1 MTPNTLGLVTAAV
14 CILTILIGRKLLY
27 RETDLVTQIVLGV
40 GNTVML
46 TLCCAAF
53 CAHLARFSI
62 KAFLC
67 LFGCYLLVA
76 LPLAVWLYFFRKE
89 DKAKVKLRLGI
100 IPLLLLAAA
109 LYCYRIPSQI
119 VVGSQDPSVYVASA
133 ATMAHSRHT
142 VLSSPLLLKLTPE
155 ERTSLL
161 GLNPGQ
167 NWPYNGVYLLN
178 DGSAAEYRF
187 DFLRGPSL
195 LLAFAFLFQ
204 DKEAAFLVNSLYSV
218 LAVFYFFL
226 ILRTLLPQ
234 GTACLGSLLL
244 LLCPAELWFGR
255 ATYSEVCSQF
265 LILGTVIHLLW
276 FESKRLEPLRSLAN
290 TEGEISSFRL
300 FLLLALGC
308 ISAAQSV
315 MMRVDQTLVVFLLIL
330 IIPCFSLVA
339 SLSNSPSR
347 KKLFAQ
353 LFAAQ
358 CWLLLCTLLV
368 LSFNQKTGAHYILR
382 LKRNL
387 FFVDYIPHILAA
399 CFILSLPL
407 YLPWLQR
414 FLLKILSW
422 LRSIFF
428 SESGKAVS
436 LLFLICFLAWE
447 LVLRVKLFPPET
459 FGPIP
464 PHTAHKR
471 TMNELLFH
479 RLSILTG
486 MPILLLSFVG
496 LWQMLRKGP
505 RVSLI
510 FLGLLFLIF
519 GSKLFISQENSPMLY
534 WASRRYLPV
543 MIPSAI
549 LFGVGLLFSLELFAS
564 QRANRIF
571 SSGLYCLSLLPM
583 LYLSQ
588 ALLTHGEMNGAI
600 RSTLELEKRFRPEET
615 VILSDSTAIHKNF
628 TFRFLGAY
636 PLLQIKGL
644 NAIEEPVLRLLPG
657 LVERLKAEGKHVIM
671 FFGDPKHA
679 STLAG
684 FKHLGITP
692 SQPEYIDAPYF
703 RMDELF
709 FNFPRDPHL
718 LNNGVWFSQL

>member
-1 MTPNTLGLVTAAV
+1 MTPNTLALVTAVV

-27 RETDLVTQIVLGV
+27 RETDLITQIVLGV

-53 CAHLARFSI
+53 CAYLNRFSI

-67 LFGCYLLVA
+67 LFGCYLLLAV
-76 LPLAVWLYFFRKE
+76 PLAVWLYFFWK
-89 DKAKVKLRLGI
+89 DKAQIKLRLGI

-109 LYCYRIPSQI
+109 FYCYRLPSQI

-142 VLSSPLLLKLTPE
+142 VLTSPVLLRLTPE

-161 GLNPGQ
+161 GLHPGY
-167 NWPYNGVYLLN
+167 NWPYNGIYLFD
-178 DGSAAEYRF
+178 DGSAQYRF

-226 ILRTLLPQ
+226 ILRTLIPQ
-234 GTACLGSLLL
+234 GVACLGSLLL
-244 LLCPAELWFGR
+244 VFCPAELWFGR

-265 LILGTVIHLLW
+265 VILGTVIHLLW
-276 FESKRLEPLRSLAN
+276 FESKRLEPPMSA
-290 TEGEISSFRL
+290 TDKEEEISSFRL
-300 FLLLALGC
+300 FLLLAVGC
-308 ISAAQSV
+308 ISAAQSM
-315 MMRVDQTLVVFLLIL
+315 MMRVDQTVVVFLLIL
-330 IIPCFSLVA
+330 IIPCLSLVG
-339 SLSNSPSR
+339 SLSNSLSR
-347 KKLFAQ
+347 KKLCAQ
-353 LFAAQ
+353 LFGAQ

-368 LSFNQKTGAHYILR
+368 CSFNQKTGAHYISR
-382 LKRNL
+382 LKREL
-387 FFVDYIPHILAA
+387 FFADYILHILAT

-422 LRSIFF
+422 LRAAFF
-428 SESGKAVS
+428 SESGKALS
-436 LLFLICFLAWE
+436 LLLLICFLAWE
-447 LVLRVKLFPPET
+447 LVLRVKLFPPEM
-459 FGPIP
+459 FGAIP
-464 PHTAHKR
+464 PHNAHKR
-471 TMNELLFH
+471 TMNEFLFH

-486 MPILLLSFVG
+486 IPILLLSFVG
-496 LWQMLRKGP
+496 LWQMLRKRP

-519 GSKLFISQENSPMLY
+519 GSKLFISQVNSPMLY

-549 LFGVGLLFSLELFAS
+549 LFGVSLLFSLKLFAS

-588 ALLTHGEMNGAI
+588 ALLPHGEMNGAM

-615 VILSDSTAIHKNF
+615 VILSDSKAIHQNF
-628 TFRFLGAY
+628 TFRFLGNY
-636 PLLQIKGL
+636 PVLQINGL
-644 NAIEEPVLRLLPG
+644 NAMEEPVSRLLPG
-657 LVERLKAEGKHVIM
+657 LVDRLKAEGKHVIM
-671 FFGDPKHA
+671 FLGDPKQA
-679 STLAG
+679 SAFAG
-684 FKHLGITP
+684 LKHLGMTL

-703 RMDELF
+703 RMGEPF
-709 FNFPRDPHL
+709 FNFPRDPYP
-718 LNNGVWFSQL
+718 LNNGVWFSKL